1 MISPIASPYLVPFD
15 GSFVLASQPT
25 KPPSDVPPKG
35 QLKAAL
41 KMAVG
46 RFDALQRRLYAANKH
61 SVLLIFQALDAAGK
75 DSTIRA
81 VTSGVNPAGFQVNSF
96 KSPSSEELDHDF
108 LWRTA
113 KRLPER
119 GRIGIFNR
127 SYYEEVLVVRVHPE
141 FLAGQCVTPPADLG
155 DLWTQRYESIRAHE
169 KHLAD
174 NGYLILKFWLN
185 ISKEEQANRFISR
198 ISDKRK
204 NWKFSAGD
212 LKERACWDAYMEAFQ
227 DALAATSRPWA
238 PWYAIPADS
247 KPFMRLQVADLIVA
261 ALDRLAPSYPVLD
274 SEEAAGLEGYA
285 VQLRAELGS

>member
-15 GSFVLASQPT
+15 GSFVLADQPT
-25 KPPSDVPPKG
+25 SPPSNVPLKG
-35 QLKAAL
+35 QLKDAL
-41 KMAVG
+41 KMAVE
-46 RFDALQRRLYAANKH
+46 RFDALQRRLYAADKH

-81 VTSGVNPAGFQVNSF
+81 VTSGVNPTGFQVSSF
-96 KSPSSEELDHDF
+96 KAPSSEELDHDF

-141 FLAGQCVTPPADLG
+141 FLAGQSVTPPADLG
-155 DLWTQRYESIRAHE
+155 ELWAQRYESIRAHE
-169 KHLAD
+169 KHLAE
-174 NGYLILKFWLN
+174 NGCLVLKFWLN
-185 ISKEEQANRFISR
+185 ISKEEQANRFLSR

-212 LKERACWDAYMEAFQ
+212 LKERACWDAYMAAFQ
-227 DALAATSRPWA
+227 DALAATSCPWA

-247 KPFMRLQVADLIVA
+247 KPFMRLQVAELVVA
-261 ALDRLAPSYPVLD
+261 ALERLGPSYPVLD
-274 SEEAAGLEGYA
+274 AEEAAGLEGYA
-285 VQLRAELGS
+285 TQLRAELGG